1 MSNCFVS
8 NGVFDSAAHSIRERL
23 YKESKSRE
31 EGRRVRGPGSRGERA
46 ARKGR
51 PGPKRTRGRLRRGG
65 EERPMHDYIEMW
77 ELRVVDCGS

>member
-51 PGPKRTRGRLRRGG
+51 PGPKRTIERQRRGG
-65 EERPMHDYIEMW
+65 EERPTFDIHELW
-77 ELRVVDCGS
+77 ELSAIGCGD